1 MASEFEVTK
10 VMLYMSVYY
19 PGFIFRETTPEQPG
33 TSKAYAMMLQD
44 IQYDAL
50 YAAAQ
55 SLVTTNKWFPSLAE
69 LRQKALDIIL
79 AKSGLPSAYEAW
91 EEVLRMGDGSPEK
104 HCKPLPGDPNRYYI
118 ETIEK
123 SWKHPL
129 IETVALRCGW
139 PAFPDPESL
148 SYDRDTFIKAYNDHV
163 RREDEEMRTPEL
175 VKVVEQK
182 YIDAGDK
189 IKSLATGMGG
199 K

>member
-1 MASEFEVTK
+1 MNDQQKYIGKLMAS
-10 VMLYMSVYY
+10 MSQGY
-19 PGFIFRETTPEQPG
+19 PSYKLTEEGIIW
-33 TSKAYAMMLQD
+33 YASILED
-44 IQYDAL
+44 IQDNEAI
-50 YAAAQ
+50 AAAAKFICSFDGQ
-55 SLVTTNKWFPSLAE
+55 FMPSPGMW
-69 LRQKALDIIL
+69 RQRAFDIML
-79 AKSGLPSAYEAW
+79 AKKNLPSAYEAW

-104 HCKPLPGDPNRYYI
+104 HCKPLPDDPNQHYV

-129 IETVALRCGW
+129 IETVAMRCGW
-139 PAFPDPESL
+139 PIFPDPESL

-175 VKVVEQK
+175 VKKVEQK

-189 IKSLATGMGG
+189 IKSLAAGMGV